1 MKELEELKSLLLQ
14 SRAYLASLTPNPVT
28 NVDSIKTWKRYVQI
42 LQEDYDK
49 KLETEVIKY
58 LNNGKA

>member
-28 NVDSIKTWKRYVQI
+28 NVDAIKTWKRYVQI